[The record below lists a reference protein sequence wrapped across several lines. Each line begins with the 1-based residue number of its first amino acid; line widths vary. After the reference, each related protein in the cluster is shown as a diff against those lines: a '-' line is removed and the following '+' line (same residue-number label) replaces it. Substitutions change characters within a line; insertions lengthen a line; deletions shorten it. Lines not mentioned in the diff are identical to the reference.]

1 MSRISQLIDKVGE
14 TSTIR
19 GWMFNR
25 RGSKQ
30 IYFMQLRDGS
40 GFIQGVVVKD
50 EVDPEVWETV
60 GRLKAE
66 SSVEVIGLI
75 KAEPRAPT
83 GCEILVK
90 GVRPIHEVTGEYPI
104 QKKEHGPDFLLDNRH
119 LWLRSKKQWAILRV
133 RHEVIRACREYL
145 DGLDFIQV
153 DAPIFTPN
161 ACEGTTTLFE
171 VPYFELKSYLT
182 QSGQLYN
189 EAAAMA
195 HGRVYCF
202 GPAFRAEKSKTRRHL
217 TEFWMIEPEAA
228 FMDWEEN
235 MDVQEGMTRHVL
247 TRVLER
253 RRPELEILER
263 DVTRLEKA
271 NAPFPRV
278 SYTEAIER
286 LKLSG
291 RDIAWGD
298 DFGAEDETLLGNQFD
313 TPVFVTRYPT
323 ALKAFYLEPDPEDP
337 KVALCNDCLAP
348 EGYGEII
355 GAGQRMQSEE
365 KLEQAID
372 AHQLPREAFRWYLD
386 LRTYGTVPHSGF
398 GMGLERVVTWICGIH
413 HLRETIPFP
422 RMIYR
427 NHP

>member
-235 MDVQEGMTRHVL
+235 MDVQEGMIRHVL

-271 NAPFPRV
+271 NAPFPMCQF
-278 SYTEAIER
+278 STGSKEESSAI
-286 LKLSG
+286 
-291 RDIAWGD
+291 
-298 DFGAEDETLLGNQFD
+298 
-313 TPVFVTRYPT
+313 
-323 ALKAFYLEPDPEDP
+323 
-337 KVALCNDCLAP
+337 
-348 EGYGEII
+348 
-355 GAGQRMQSEE
+355 
-365 KLEQAID
+365 
-372 AHQLPREAFRWYLD
+372 
-386 LRTYGTVPHSGF
+386 
-398 GMGLERVVTWICGIH
+398 
-413 HLRETIPFP
+413 
-422 RMIYR
+422 
-427 NHP
+427 